1 MFSGIVEA
9 TGRCLGIEK
18 VGGNLRIQVTRPPT
32 FDDLKPGDSI
42 AVNGVCL
49 TVEEYS
55 ETQIQFALGAE
66 TLLVTGWTHAGLQ
79 EQEFNMERSLRLGD
93 RIHGHVV
100 AGHVEGM
107 GTVIETRDLAGSW
120 ILRVAVSDNLLPY
133 LWRKGSITIQG
144 VSLTVN
150 SLNQNVVDV
159 CLIPETLSRTN
170 LARLKVGDRVTL
182 EPDWMARALLRQKEV
197 DV

>member
-9 TGRCLGIEK
+9 TGRCLECER
-18 VGGNLRIQVTRPPT
+18 VGGNLRVHIARPPS
-32 FDDLKPGDSI
+32 FDDLKPGDSV

-49 TVEEYS
+49 TVEQHN
-55 ETQIQFALGAE
+55 ETQIQFTLGAE
-66 TLLVTGWTHAGLQ
+66 TLLVTGWTEADLLHAEL
-79 EQEFNMERSLRLGD
+79 NMERSLRLGD

-107 GTVIETRDLAGSW
+107 GTILETRDLAGSW
-120 ILRVAVSDNLLPY
+120 ILRVAVSESCLPY

-150 SLNQNVVDV
+150 SLNQNVVEV
-159 CLIPETLSRTN
+159 CLIPETLARTN
-170 LARLKVGDRVTL
+170 LARLKAGDRVTL

-197 DV
+197 EV